1 MKRFVSCL
9 DGTWNN
15 TPRVIVSEEG
25 SRVYRPTNVLK
36 LARVTLREDPRGV
49 RQLTY
54 YDSGA
59 GSLNRAPDFASKSQC
74 DGW

>member
-36 LARVTLREDPRGV
+36 LARVTLREDPRAGLV
-49 RQLTY
+49 KLEAR
-54 YDSGA
+54 GA
-59 GSLNRAPDFASKSQC
+59 FAGPRIGIAV
-74 DGW
+74 DGRHRYG